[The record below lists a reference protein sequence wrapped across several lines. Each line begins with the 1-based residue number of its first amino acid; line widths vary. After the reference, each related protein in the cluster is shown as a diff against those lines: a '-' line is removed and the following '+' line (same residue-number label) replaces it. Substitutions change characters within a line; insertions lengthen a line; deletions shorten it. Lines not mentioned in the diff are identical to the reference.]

1 MKERARRKAITFNAE
16 LLEQDM
22 AGKGWLAID
31 LARRAGVSH
40 MSVGRFLNGERRTA
54 RMAKK
59 LAEALG
65 KPLSRYIVLT
75 SQEAV
80 A

>member
-1 MKERARRKAITFNAE
+1 
-16 LLEQDM
+16 M
-22 AGKGWLAID
+22 AGKGWLPID
-31 LARRAGVSH
+31 LARRADVSH
-40 MSVGRFLNGERRTA
+40 MSVGRFLRGERQTA

-65 KPLSRYIVLT
+65 YSIRRYLI
-75 SQEAV
+75 SSARAV

>member
-1 MKERARRKAITFNAE
+1 MQKTPVSAYDTALIHA
-16 LLEQDM
+16 DM
-22 AGKGWLAID
+22 TAKGWLPID
-31 LARRAGVSH
+31 LARAAGVSH
-40 MSVGRFLNGERRTA
+40 MSVGRFLRRERQTA

-65 KPLSRYIVLT
+65 RSVRRYIVAT
-75 SQEAV
+75 SQAV